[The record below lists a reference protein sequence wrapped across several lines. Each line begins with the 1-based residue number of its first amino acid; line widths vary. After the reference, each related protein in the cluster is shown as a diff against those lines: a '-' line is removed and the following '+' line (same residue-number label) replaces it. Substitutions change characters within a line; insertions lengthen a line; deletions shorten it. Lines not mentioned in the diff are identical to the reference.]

1 MTEEVETQKPFVIEG
16 VQINPDEL
24 SDQGKYFITRLHE
37 IRNEKQA
44 LLRGVQEKDI
54 LDRAFRNSLIQ
65 DYQKDQKIQE
75 EEEEA
80 EEETKEQI
88 KEEENI

>member
-1 MTEEVETQKPFVIEG
+1 MTEEVETQKPFVIDG

-54 LDRAFRNSLIQ
+54 LDRAFRNSLIE
-65 DYQKDQKIQE
+65 DYQKDQKIQ

>member
-1 MTEEVETQKPFVIEG
+1 MTEEVETQKPFVIDG

-54 LDRAFRNSLIQ
+54 LDRAFRNSLIE
-65 DYQKDQKIQE
+65 DYQKDQKIQAE
-75 EEEEA
+75 GEQESAA
-80 EEETKEQI
+80 EEDEAKSET
-88 KEEENI
+88 

>member
-1 MTEEVETQKPFVIEG
+1 MTEEVETQKPFVIDG

-44 LLRGVQEKDI
+44 LLRRVQEKDI
-54 LDRAFRNSLIQ
+54 LDRAFRNSLIE
-65 DYQKDQKIQE
+65 DYQKDQKIQ